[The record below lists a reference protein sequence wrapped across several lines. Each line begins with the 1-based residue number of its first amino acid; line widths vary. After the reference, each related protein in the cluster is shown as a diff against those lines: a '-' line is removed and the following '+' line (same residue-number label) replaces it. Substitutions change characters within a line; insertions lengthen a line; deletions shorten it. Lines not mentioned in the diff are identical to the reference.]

1 MTIPNNFSSPVFID
15 CVEQENIYNHKQ
27 IWNDMSY
34 TFEIYNKETEK
45 IQYEDSAYRIGNIS
59 FGIDNGDREVVYI
72 ICDTIDF

>member
-1 MTIPNNFSSPVFID
+1 
-15 CVEQENIYNHKQ
+15 
-27 IWNDMSY
+27 MSH

-45 IQYEDSAYRIGNIS
+45 IQNEDSAYRIGNIS